1 VKVGTTQYSRRSF
14 LRIAGVAAAT
24 PALTGR
30 ALALDYP
37 VRPLRWIVGFP
48 SGGGTDTVSRIMAQ
62 WLSERLRQSVIVEN
76 KPGASTNIS
85 MQAAVAAPADG
96 YTLVCV
102 TASSAVNVSLFEN
115 LPFNLLRD
123 VAPVAGL
130 IDFPLVMVVSPALPV
145 RTVPEF
151 IAYANANPGR
161 ISMASYGTGSTSHLA
176 GELFKVMT
184 GVKMVHVPYRGEAP
198 AMTDMIAGRVQV
210 MFLTL
215 TGSLAHI
222 RSGAVR
228 LLAVC
233 AKTRSEFVPDAPTIA
248 DSVPGYEAN
257 SWCGV
262 AVPRGTPPDIIAR
275 LNAEINAGLRDSA
288 TRARLAIVAT
298 TPIFYTP
305 DGFGAYIAQEVDK
318 WGKVIHSSG
327 VKME

>member
-1 VKVGTTQYSRRSF
+1 MEYSRRSF
-14 LRIAGVAAAT
+14 LQIAGAAAAT
-24 PALTGR
+24 PALAGR

-48 SGGGTDTVSRIMAQ
+48 AGGGTDTVSRIMAQ

-130 IDFPLVMVVSPALPV
+130 IDFPLVMVVSPVLPV

-161 ISMASYGTGSTSHLA
+161 ISMASYGTGSTSQLA

-228 LLAVC
+228 LIAVC

-262 AVPRGTPPDIIAR
+262 GAPRGTPPDIIAR
-275 LNAEINAGLRDSA
+275 LNAEINAGLADPA
-288 TRARLAIVAT
+288 TRARLATVAT

-305 DGFGAYIAQEVDK
+305 DGFSAYIAQEVDK
-318 WGKVIHSSG
+318 WGKVIRASG

>member
-1 VKVGTTQYSRRSF
+1 MEYSRRSF
-14 LRIAGVAAAT
+14 LEIAGAAAAT

-130 IDFPLVMVVSPALPV
+130 IDFPLVMVVSSALPV

-176 GELFKVMT
+176 GELFHVMT

-228 LLAVC
+228 LIAVC

-262 AVPRGTPPDIIAR
+262 GVPRGTPPDIITR
-275 LNAEINAGLRDSA
+275 LNAEINAGLRDPA
-288 TRARLAIVAT
+288 TRARLATVAT

-305 DGFGAYIAQEVDK
+305 AGFGAYIAQEIDK
-318 WGKVIHSSG
+318 WGKVIRASG
-327 VKME
+327 VKLE

>member
-1 VKVGTTQYSRRSF
+1 MEYSRRSF
-14 LRIAGVAAAT
+14 LRIAGAVAAT
-24 PALTGR
+24 PALAGR

-48 SGGGTDTVSRIMAQ
+48 AGGGTDTVSRIMAQ

-262 AVPRGTPPDIIAR
+262 GAPRGTPPDIIAR
-275 LNAEINAGLRDSA
+275 LNAEINAGLADPA
-288 TRARLAIVAT
+288 TRARLATVAT

-318 WGKVIHSSG
+318 WGRVIRASG

>member
-1 VKVGTTQYSRRSF
+1 MEYSRRSF
-14 LRIAGVAAAT
+14 LQIAGAAAAT
-24 PALTGR
+24 PALAGR

-48 SGGGTDTVSRIMAQ
+48 AGGGTDTVSRIMAQ

-130 IDFPLVMVVSPALPV
+130 IDFPLVMVVSSALPV

-228 LLAVC
+228 LIAVC

-262 AVPRGTPPDIIAR
+262 GAPRGTPPDIIAR
-275 LNAEINAGLRDSA
+275 LNTEINAGLADPA
-288 TRARLAIVAT
+288 TRARLATVAT

-305 DGFGAYIAQEVDK
+305 DGFSAYIAQEVDK
-318 WGKVIHSSG
+318 WGKLIRASG

>member
-1 VKVGTTQYSRRSF
+1 MEYSRRSF
-14 LRIAGVAAAT
+14 LEIAGAAAAT

-215 TGSLAHI
+215 TGSLPHI
-222 RSGAVR
+222 RSGALR

-248 DSVPGYEAN
+248 ESVPGYEAN

-262 AVPRGTPPDIIAR
+262 GAPRGTPPDIIAR
-275 LNAEINAGLRDSA
+275 LNAEINAGLADPA
-288 TRARLAIVAT
+288 TRARLATVAT

-318 WGKVIHSSG
+318 WGRVIRASG

>member
-1 VKVGTTQYSRRSF
+1 LKYSRRSF
-14 LRIAGVAAAT
+14 LRIAGATAAT
-24 PALTGR
+24 PALAGR

-48 SGGGTDTVSRIMAQ
+48 PGGGTDTVSRIMAQ

-123 VAPVAGL
+123 IAPVSGL

-145 RTVPEF
+145 RTVSEF
-151 IAYANANPGR
+151 IAYAKANPGR

-184 GVKMVHVPYRGEAP
+184 GVKMVHVPYRGESP

-228 LLAVC
+228 LVAVC

-262 AVPRGTPPDIIAR
+262 GVPRGTPPDIIAR
-275 LNAEINAGLRDSA
+275 LNAEINAGLADPA
-288 TRARLAIVAT
+288 TRARLATVAT

-318 WGKVIHSSG
+318 WGKVIHASG

>member
-1 VKVGTTQYSRRSF
+1 MEYSRRSF
-14 LRIAGVAAAT
+14 LRIAGAAAAT
-24 PALTGR
+24 PALARR

-48 SGGGTDTVSRIMAQ
+48 AGGGTDTVSRIMAQ

-130 IDFPLVMVVSPALPV
+130 IDFPLVMVVSPVLPV

-161 ISMASYGTGSTSHLA
+161 ISMASYGTGSTSQLA

-228 LLAVC
+228 LIAVC

-262 AVPRGTPPDIIAR
+262 GAPRGTPPDIIAR
-275 LNAEINAGLRDSA
+275 LNAEINAGLADPA
-288 TRARLAIVAT
+288 TRARLATVAT

-318 WGKVIHSSG
+318 WGRVIRASG

>member
-1 VKVGTTQYSRRSF
+1 MKYSRRSF
-14 LRIAGVAAAT
+14 LKIAGAAAAT
-24 PALTGR
+24 PALAGR

-48 SGGGTDTVSRIMAQ
+48 AGGGTDTVSRIMAQ

-102 TASSAVNVSLFEN
+102 TASSALNVSLFEN

-151 IAYANANPGR
+151 IAYAHANPGR
-161 ISMASYGTGSTSHLA
+161 ISMASYGTGSTSQLA

-228 LLAVC
+228 LIAVC

-262 AVPRGTPPDIIAR
+262 GVPRGTPPDIITR
-275 LNAEINAGLRDSA
+275 LNAEINAGLADPA
-288 TRARLAIVAT
+288 TRARLATVAT

-318 WGKVIHSSG
+318 WGKVIRASG

>member
-1 VKVGTTQYSRRSF
+1 MKHSRRKF
-14 LRIAGVAAAT
+14 LQLAGAAAAT
-24 PALTGR
+24 PTLAGR
-30 ALALDYP
+30 AFALDYP

-48 SGGGTDTVSRIMAQ
+48 PGGGTDTVSRIMAQ

-102 TASSAVNVSLFEN
+102 TASSALNVSLFEN

-123 VAPVAGL
+123 VAPVSGL

-161 ISMASYGTGSTSHLA
+161 ISMASYGTGTTSHLA
-176 GELFKVMT
+176 GELFHVMT

-228 LLAVC
+228 LVAVC

-248 DSVPGYEAN
+248 ESVPGYEAN

-262 AVPRGTPPDIIAR
+262 GAPRGTPPEIIAR
-275 LNAEINAGLRDSA
+275 LNAEINAGLVDPA
-288 TRARLAIVAT
+288 TRARLATVAT

-305 DGFGAYIAQEVDK
+305 DGFGAYVAQEVDK
-318 WGKVIHSSG
+318 WGKVIRASG
-327 VKME
+327 VKLE

>member
-1 VKVGTTQYSRRSF
+1 MEYSRRSF
-14 LRIAGVAAAT
+14 LEIAGAAAAT

-102 TASSAVNVSLFEN
+102 TASSALNVSLYEN

-145 RTVPEF
+145 RTVSEF
-151 IAYANANPGR
+151 IAYANANPSR
-161 ISMASYGTGSTSHLA
+161 ISMASYGTGTTSHLA

-215 TGSLAHI
+215 TGSLPHI
-222 RSGAVR
+222 RSGALR

-248 DSVPGYEAN
+248 ESVPGYEAN

-262 AVPRGTPPDIIAR
+262 GAPRGTPPDIIAR

-288 TRARLAIVAT
+288 TRARLATVAT

-318 WGKVIHSSG
+318 WGKVIRASG

>member
-24 PALTGR
+24 PALTDR

-123 VAPVAGL
+123 IAPVAGL

-288 TRARLAIVAT
+288 TRARLATVAT